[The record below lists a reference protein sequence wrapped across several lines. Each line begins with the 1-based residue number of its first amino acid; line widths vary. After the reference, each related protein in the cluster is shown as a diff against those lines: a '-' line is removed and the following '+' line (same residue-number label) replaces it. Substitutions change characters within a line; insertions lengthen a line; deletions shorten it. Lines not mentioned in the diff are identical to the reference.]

1 MVFQRYCLPGVSK
14 AKSKREINYQCLQD
28 LILFTIKNGLW
39 YLQPGPL
46 MRKITVLIT
55 VILGN
60 KLLIKKNKVK
70 KENKEK
76 SDRIKQS

>member
-1 MVFQRYCLPGVSK
+1 
-14 AKSKREINYQCLQD
+14 
-28 LILFTIKNGLW
+28 
-39 YLQPGPL
+39 